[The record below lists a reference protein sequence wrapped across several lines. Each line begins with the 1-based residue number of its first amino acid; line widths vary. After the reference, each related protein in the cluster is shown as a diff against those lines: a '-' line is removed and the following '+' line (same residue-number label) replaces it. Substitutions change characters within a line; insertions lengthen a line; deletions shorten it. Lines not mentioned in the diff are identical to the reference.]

1 MVIRRMNTVLVK
13 HNKILFGIFSFVIII
28 SYAVR
33 GSAGFGGVTVPL
45 LAWIMSLKIIVPMVT
60 CGLYSG

>member
-1 MVIRRMNTVLVK
+1 MDGMSPLD
-13 HNKILFGIFSFVIII
+13 FAFFAFVIII

-45 LAWIMSLKIIVPMVT
+45 LVWVM
-60 CGLYSG
+60 C